1 MLHTKIATIRDT
13 SLRIQREFKEYLE
26 LMREY
31 GAQIDRINELQKEYS
46 DAYDE
51 WVREANYH
59 QELANVYNSNY
70 AGRSLSPEAYQASL
84 DLRNKIYAQYAVM
97 ERVSGRAD
105 QLVSTLNEENQR
117 LAEITN
123 ELEELLS

>member
-1 MLHTKIATIRDT
+1 MHR
-13 SLRIQREFKEYLE
+13 F
-26 LMREY
+26 
-31 GAQIDRINELQKEYS
+31 DRINELQKEYS
-46 DAYDE
+46 DTYDE
-51 WVREANYH
+51 WVREAKYH
-59 QELANVYNSNY
+59 QELVNVYNSNY